1 MPPDTIPE
9 KEPMSRQN
17 RFAVL
22 LITDNKGPLET
33 IIRLIKRHFSCF
45 YLACSPEQA
54 VEVIN
59 SKGIDVV
66 LFGYGDVQEAE
77 VCFLHM
83 IRNDRTIEDKISSTM
98 VLCSKEQVQNA
109 FNICNKDIFNDYFI
123 VKPLYDPHHILLRLR
138 TLRRLLSTNS
148 LKQSKS
154 MSVDEMCSFFD
165 QVATS
170 GQELVD
176 LNQESLERLMATVTF
191 SMESMKERMRNEQ
204 PNNPNLC
211 AQTVNA
217 IIDDHAT
224 NTLMPQLQGEKQDAS
239 ESVNSLVSDLVTQTE
254 NNKSSLQ
261 NEIKQNQP
269 SAVSIMIIEDEEQ
282 ELMRLATYLEETG
295 YSPNVSTH
303 ATHALKMLEQWQP
316 RIVLVDLTLPDMS
329 ALHVISRI
337 QNHPKLQN
345 TKIMALA
352 KQGDK
357 DKVMEAV
364 KMGINEVMMKPVDKD
379 MLMYKINYN
388 LTSG

>member
-1 MPPDTIPE
+1 M
-9 KEPMSRQN
+9 
-17 RFAVL
+17 
-22 LITDNKGPLET
+22 
-33 IIRLIKRHFSCF
+33 
-45 YLACSPEQA
+45 
-54 VEVIN
+54 
-59 SKGIDVV
+59 

>member
-1 MPPDTIPE
+1 
-9 KEPMSRQN
+9 
-17 RFAVL
+17 
-22 LITDNKGPLET
+22 
-33 IIRLIKRHFSCF
+33 
-45 YLACSPEQA
+45 
-54 VEVIN
+54 
-59 SKGIDVV
+59 
-66 LFGYGDVQEAE
+66 

-295 YSPNVSTH
+295 
-303 ATHALKMLEQWQP
+303 
-316 RIVLVDLTLPDMS
+316 
-329 ALHVISRI
+329 
-337 QNHPKLQN
+337 
-345 TKIMALA
+345 
-352 KQGDK
+352 
-357 DKVMEAV
+357 
-364 KMGINEVMMKPVDKD
+364 
-379 MLMYKINYN
+379 
-388 LTSG
+388 